1 MYCYLT
7 INKAECQMIF
17 EKINIF
23 KEKSLTKTSK
33 GNIIIGMKSKDIV
46 RAENSLREYILEEYS
61 DDAFERSRINL
72 YKYKGLT
79 ITISWKPN
87 VEPNFNVQIMAFEAS
102 FRIETGQKIEGGLQ
116 DNDVSMITK
125 WAKQSQNRTLMM
137 RIWVTEA
144 REKKEIRLKPFDM

>member
-1 MYCYLT
+1 
-7 INKAECQMIF
+7 
-17 EKINIF
+17 
-23 KEKSLTKTSK
+23 
-33 GNIIIGMKSKDIV
+33 MKSKDIV

-61 DDAFERSRINL
+61 DDSFERSRINL

-79 ITISWKPN
+79 ISIAWKPN
-87 VEPNFNVQIMAFEAS
+87 VEPNFNVQIMAFEAN

-144 REKKEIRLKPFDM
+144 RKKKEIKLKPFDMV

>member
-1 MYCYLT
+1 MV
-7 INKAECQMIF
+7 F

-23 KEKSLTKTSK
+23 KEKSLTKIVK
-33 GNIIIGMKSKDIV
+33 GNIINGMKSKDIV

-87 VEPNFNVQIMAFEAS
+87 IEPCFNVQIMAFEAS

-116 DNDVSMITK
+116 DNDVSMISK
-125 WAKQSQNRTLMM
+125 WAKQSQNKTLMM